1 MQARSTDRTGVVRRP
16 GAMRNRPFFRSIAA
30 AVLCVGATGVDA
42 GAIYDAGSL
51 EFGTTEQ
58 SMWGTGA
65 ATVLKNSVFVGTQWT
80 DESGGVGGIIG
91 EKSTV
96 TINTNPV
103 WWAWKACKET
113 VDFLCGSQ
121 PSKGQIKETI
131 DTRTGA
137 RVDLTTSGKF
147 GLEFGYE
154 INSGSVDASAAF
166 SATAVVPGRVDQ
178 KQFVDL
184 QTVSLLNEGEI
195 STQSPWISA
204 YMDGIAEFS
213 GTIEGQACLILTG
226 CTPKGK
232 LNLPGVDTRLK
243 IASIDPNSLKIL
255 PEALPVAD
263 PNDPN
268 VPFAEVKLLNQTLTL
283 EGALSAAVPPVPG
296 FKLSTSQFTIASS
309 VPPTPALTTELA
321 SLEFQVPEIQTTGG
335 LENGQITS
343 GGRDDV
349 LKPKIDLDGVAAM
362 GGFPPLGFGVD
373 LIDAGGFKVSAQ
385 LDALDIDAGPDIGI
399 TQDFVLDPM
408 LMVMLDFSHPVLIDG
423 LLGEHTTWSGA
434 WEALPEIAFLSTT
447 TVNPTFWLDA
457 MLTNTIGIDLGLSG
471 TIDLLKFSFTASAG
485 SVNIL
490 STNPISLNS
499 LLGLG
504 NELFATEKLKL
515 PIYST
520 PFMLGGFTPIVA
532 GAFTVLVPA
541 PGTLAIL
548 AIGLAAA
555 GGAHRRRAQ
564 RATLAG

>member
-1 MQARSTDRTGVVRRP
+1 MPSISKGRTGDVRHARAKQNCP
-16 GAMRNRPFFRSIAA
+16 SSRTITALFLTASAAGVNAGA
-30 AVLCVGATGVDA
+30 LYDA
-42 GAIYDAGSL
+42 GALGFS
-51 EFGTTEQ
+51 TTKQ
-58 SMWGTGA
+58 SMWGTGS
-65 ATVLKNSVFVGTQWT
+65 ATVLQDSVFVGTQWKNK
-80 DESGGVGGIIG
+80 SGGVGGIIG
-91 EKSTV
+91 GVSTV
-96 TINTNPV
+96 TVNTNPV

-113 VDFLCGSQ
+113 VNFLCGSE
-121 PSKGQIKETI
+121 PSKGQVKETI

-166 SATAVVPGRVDQ
+166 AATAVLPDRLDQ
-178 KQFVDL
+178 RQFVDL
-184 QTVSLLNEGEI
+184 QTASSLNGGAI

-213 GTIEGQACLILTG
+213 GSIDGKACLILTG
-226 CTPKGK
+226 CQEGT
-232 LNLPGVDTRLK
+232 LNLPSVDTRLP
-243 IASIDPNSLKIL
+243 ILAVDPNSLKVL
-255 PEALPVAD
+255 PNALPAPD

-268 VPFAEVKLLNQTLTL
+268 VPLAEVKLLNQTLTL

-296 FKLSTSQFTIASS
+296 FKVSTSQFTIAST

-321 SLEFQVPEIQTTGG
+321 SLEFQVPEIQTSGG
-335 LENGQITS
+335 VDNGQIKS
-343 GGRDDV
+343 DGRDDF

-385 LDALDIDAGPDIGI
+385 LDALDVDAGPDIGI
-399 TQDFVLDPM
+399 TQDFVLDPT
-408 LMVMLDFSHPVLIDG
+408 LMVMLDFSNPVLIDG
-423 LLGEHTTWSGA
+423 LLGEHTSWSGA
-434 WEALPEIAFLSTT
+434 WEALPEVAFMSTT
-447 TVNPTFWLDA
+447 TVNPTFWLEA

-504 NELFATEKLKL
+504 NSLFSTNKLEL

-520 PFMLGGFTPIVA
+520 PFLLGGFSPIIASSFRIV
-532 GAFTVLVPA
+532 VPT
-541 PGTLAIL
+541 PGTLAVL
-548 AIGLAAA
+548 AIGLVAVR
-555 GGAHRRRAQ
+555 GAHRCRARRAV
-564 RATLAG
+564 LNS